1 MPLPYIKLIRPQQWV
16 KNIFVFL
23 PIFFAGRI
31 MDLNLF
37 GRTIIVFF
45 AFSMIA
51 SAVYCIN
58 DIRDAEAD
66 RQHPVKRSRPI
77 ASGQVSIKI
86 AILITIVLCIGSVV
100 LSLLTGGYLPC
111 IVILCYF
118 LINLAYCYKLKQY
131 AIIDVFI
138 LSSGFVLRLAAGG
151 FACDIELSP
160 WIVSLTFLIS
170 LFLAFAK
177 RRDDVVIQINR
188 GVSIRKSVRR
198 YNLQFLDMT
207 LCLIGAI
214 TVVSYMMYT
223 ISSDVMDCLDSRY
236 IYVTSIF
243 VLAGILRYLQVT
255 IVDSRS
261 GSPTKILLKDR
272 FIQGCILCWIVL
284 FCSIIYF

>member
-1 MPLPYIKLIRPQQWV
+1 MSYQYIKLIRPHQWV

-23 PIFFAGRI
+23 PILFAGRI
-31 MDLNLF
+31 MDFYLW
-37 GRTIIVFF
+37 GSAITVFF

-58 DIRDAEAD
+58 DVRDVDAD
-66 RQHPVKRSRPI
+66 RQHPVKRLRPI
-77 ASGQVSIKI
+77 ASGQVSIEM
-86 AILITIVLCIGSVV
+86 AILIAIVLCIGSIL
-100 LSLLTGGYLPC
+100 LSLLSLDYKTG
-111 IVILCYF
+111 IVVLCYF
-118 LINLAYCYKLKQY
+118 LINLAYCFGLKQY
-131 AIIDVFI
+131 ALIDVFI

-151 FACDIELSP
+151 FACGIELSP

-177 RRDDVVIQINR
+177 RRDDVVIQKSR
-188 GVSIRKSVRR
+188 GISARKSIRS

-207 LCLIGAI
+207 LGLIGAI

-223 ISSDVMDCLDSRY
+223 ISPDVMGRLGSRY

-261 GSPTKILLKDR
+261 GSPTNILLKDR
-272 FIQGCILCWIVL
+272 FIQGCILCWTVL
-284 FCSIIYF
+284 FCLIIYF